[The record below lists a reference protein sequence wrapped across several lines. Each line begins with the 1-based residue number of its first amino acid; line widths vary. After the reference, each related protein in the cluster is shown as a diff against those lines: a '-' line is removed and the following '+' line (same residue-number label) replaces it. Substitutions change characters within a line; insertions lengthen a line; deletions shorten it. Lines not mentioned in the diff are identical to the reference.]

1 MVGIG
6 WLMALVGTA
15 LAGEASVE
23 SQAYPTRD
31 EAMVV
36 FETVESRLGEGA
48 AERPRLVRRYHQG
61 EGWRY
66 VVVIENMEPKRART
80 VAGMADGLTAILP
93 EEAAPQQPAQ
103 RPKPAPAVVV
113 VTEPSAP
120 AAEPKPERKPRGER
134 LPEADTLLQAAV
146 KAHGGSDGA
155 GNRLRAA
162 DTLRFSYDRMVP
174 VSGGTLVAHNEFL
187 RRGDALR
194 LVIEIREGEGVNS
207 TTTLTEEKK
216 GFVAVEG
223 QVTERDGGR
232 TLEMLERF
240 SPEAVLSIPLG
251 LPEDVA
257 TAAAWRD
264 LQTVRQ
270 EDASGRQLWVVRG
283 EPREDGLGLRE
294 AAFDAEQ
301 QRLAWVVWVAESGE
315 VTFRY
320 TDYRTL
326 GEDLV
331 VPFKTRIERDGALV
345 EEISVASLE
354 LDPEL
359 EARLF
364 TGRDQ
369 E

>member
-1 MVGIG
+1 MGIG
-6 WLMALVGTA
+6 WLVALVGMA
-15 LAGEASVE
+15 WAGEASVE
-23 SQAYPTRD
+23 SAAYPTRE

-36 FETVESRLGEGA
+36 FEAVEAGLGEGA
-48 AERPRLVRRYHQG
+48 AERPRLVRRYQQG

-66 VVVIENMEPKRART
+66 IVIIENMDGPRAEA
-80 VAGMADGLTAILP
+80 VAGLAEGLTAILP
-93 EEAAPQQPAQ
+93 EAAEAPRQPR
-103 RPKPAPAVVV
+103 RPTPAPVVEA
-113 VTEPSAP
+113 TPEPEP
-120 AAEPKPERKPRGER
+120 AAEPRKVPRGER
-134 LPEADTLLQAAV
+134 MPEADDLLEAAV
-146 KAHGGSDGA
+146 KAHGGTEGA

-162 DTLRFSYDRMVP
+162 STLRFSYERIVP

-194 LVIEIREGEGVNS
+194 LEIEIREGEGVDS
-207 TTTLTEEKK
+207 TTTLTEEQK
-216 GFVAVEG
+216 GFVAVDGE
-223 QVTERDGGR
+223 VLERDGGR

-251 LPEDVA
+251 LPEDVE
-257 TAAAWRD
+257 TAAAWRG
-264 LQTVRQ
+264 LETVRQ
-270 EDASGRQLWVVRG
+270 EEVSGQQLWIVKGNVQD
-283 EPREDGLGLRE
+283 DGMGLRE

-301 QRLAWVVWVAESGE
+301 QRLVWVVWAAESGE

-345 EEISVASLE
+345 EEISVALLE

-364 TGRDQ
+364 VGSAQ